1 MVELNES
8 LLKLAKEAK
17 SVEELQMIAKENGYS
32 LTDEDAKHYFQVL
45 NPSEGD
51 LSDEELEA
59 VAGGCNDGSCN
70 ANCGTLSVTTGG
82 K

>member
-1 MVELNES
+1 MVELNDG
-8 LLKLAKEAK
+8 LLLIAKEAK
-17 SVEELQMIAKENGYS
+17 TVEELQSLAEENGYTLS
-32 LTDEDAKHYFQVL
+32 YEDASHYFQVL

-51 LSDEELEA
+51 ISDDELEA

-70 ANCGTLSVTTGG
+70 ANCGVLSAGN